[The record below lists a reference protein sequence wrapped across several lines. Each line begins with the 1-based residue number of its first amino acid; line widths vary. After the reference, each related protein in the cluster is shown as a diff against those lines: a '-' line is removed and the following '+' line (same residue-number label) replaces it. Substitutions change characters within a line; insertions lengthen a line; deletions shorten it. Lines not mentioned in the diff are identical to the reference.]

1 MELLDRYG
9 KQLTAE
15 ERLASLM
22 SASSLEATDSSSGVV
37 AGMLTVLLALAATIA
52 AGCIGKSMNSYTVS
66 ARYNHHYQCDAMLL
80 VVYYY
85 YLRSRVLSFN
95 SRTYLSETPESES
108 NKFCDSTILQ

>member
-52 AGCIGKSMNSYTVS
+52 AGCIGPRRENPTNSVTQQF
-66 ARYNHHYQCDAMLL
+66 YNNFMLVYQNFSHFSTLSMLL
-80 VVYYY
+80 
-85 YLRSRVLSFN
+85 LLIH
-95 SRTYLSETPESES
+95 LCIQLP
-108 NKFCDSTILQ
+108 